1 MVRHLGTSYF
11 CNYSGENRKLRWLGR
26 PKSVQVCVM
35 NIFCFRIALWLQPL
49 FLGPWGSEKRLKEK
63 VVLIP
68 NAGEDE
74 KKLDFSCVVNGNVK
88 WYTSE
93 ISLAVSLK
101 TKYTTYHLTQ
111 QSHPGHLFK
120 RYEYV
125 CPCTCRLIA
134 VLSLWLKPG
143 NNQNV
148 L

>member
-1 MVRHLGTSYF
+1 M
-11 CNYSGENRKLRWLGR
+11 
-26 PKSVQVCVM
+26 
-35 NIFCFRIALWLQPL
+35 
-49 FLGPWGSEKRLKEK
+49 KRLKEK
-63 VVLIP
+63 VAIIP

-74 KKLDFSCVVNGNVK
+74 KKLDFSYIVNGNVK

-111 QSHPGHLFK
+111 QSHPVYLFK
-120 RYEYV
+120 RHEYV
-125 CPCTCRLIA
+125 CPCTCMLIA

-143 NNQNV
+143 MNQNV